1 MCYKGANVADLS
13 GLANRMNDAQP
24 QPLASPHLDKTGAA
38 LDRQRFQMLEDIARE
53 LSGKPVFPTCFDPVI
68 KLRKALDDP
77 RIGLAEIADLLALE
91 PLVSTRILALANSA
105 AYRRDDREIRDLR
118 TAVGRLGLNLVRT
131 TALAIA
137 MKQLMLMRDVV
148 AFKEQTTRLWEHSLR
163 TASAACILAR
173 ELTRINP
180 EEAMLA
186 GMVHDIGAFYMIYR
200 AAQYEELV
208 LRPETTRHLVVRW
221 HESIGHSLAIALG
234 LPESIAAAMLD
245 HDQYRPFPEP
255 PRTLADIV
263 YLANLI
269 AGGRFEWLDMPP
281 DTAAADVERLQAL
294 LERFQSAIDEHE
306 AASRAILAD

>member
-1 MCYKGANVADLS
+1 
-13 GLANRMNDAQP
+13 MNDTLPDAIP
-24 QPLASPHLDKTGAA
+24 NPHLDKSGAD

-77 RIGLAEIADLLALE
+77 RIGLGEIADLLALE
-91 PLVSTRILALANSA
+91 PLISTRILALANSA
-105 AYRRDDREIRDLR
+105 MYRPDDREVRDLR
-118 TAVGRLGLNLVRT
+118 NAVGRLGLNAVRT
-131 TALAIA
+131 TAMAIA

-148 AFKEQTTRLWEHSLR
+148 AFQEQTNRLWEHSLR
-163 TASAACILAR
+163 TASAAYVLAR

-221 HESIGHSLAIALG
+221 HESIGHALAIALG
-234 LPESIAAAMLD
+234 LPESIAGAMLD
-245 HDQYRPFPEP
+245 HDQYRPFPET
-255 PRTLADIV
+255 PRTLSDVV
-263 YLANLI
+263 YVANLL

-281 DTAAADVERLQAL
+281 DTAVADVERLQGL
-294 LERFQSAIDEHE
+294 LDRFKTSIDEHE
-306 AASRAILAD
+306 AASRAVLGG

>member
-1 MCYKGANVADLS
+1 
-13 GLANRMNDAQP
+13 MNDAPTQP
-24 QPLASPHLDKTGAA
+24 IANPHLDKSGAD

-77 RIGLAEIADLLALE
+77 QIGLTEIANLLALE

-105 AYRRDDREIRDLR
+105 MYRPDDREIRDLR
-118 TAVGRLGLNLVRT
+118 NAVGRLGLNLVRT

-148 AFKEQTTRLWEHSLR
+148 AFQEQTNRLWEHSLR
-163 TASAACILAR
+163 TASAAYVLAR
-173 ELTRINP
+173 DLSRINP
-180 EEAMLA
+180 DEAMLA

-208 LRPETTRHLVVRW
+208 LRPESTRHLVVRW
-221 HESIGHSLAIALG
+221 HESIGHALAIALG
-234 LPESIAAAMLD
+234 LPESIAGAILD
-245 HDQYRPFPEP
+245 HDQHRPFPET
-255 PRTLADIV
+255 PRTLSDIV
-263 YLANLI
+263 YLANLV

-281 DTAAADVERLQAL
+281 DTAAADLERLQAL
-294 LERFQSAIDEHE
+294 LDRFRGAIDEHE
-306 AASRAILAD
+306 AASRAILGN